1 LTSLTDV
8 SLPLGTTITGG
19 VSSNGN
25 VNVSMCPQIVGNA
38 WYGAQNKE
46 FTINGT
52 PGNCPLFAE
61 KKLPQ
66 DLILNPVSVPTSNDN
81 NRITAG
87 TDPWILK
94 LLSGSTWDPANRVLS
109 VKGASALTLTG
120 NTYVFCKLE
129 VQNLA
134 QLIVGV
140 RGSTPLKIFIDSP
153 ENCPGVSDA
162 GTVRVSGTSMI
173 NNLNVDAKSLQIYAA
188 GSPSTATSL
197 RFESTLSNM
206 VGVFYAPRSTLLLQH
221 ANAILGAAA
230 AQTITLEDTAHIN
243 WLDSAEITTDD
254 LYPLFKRTSWVE
266 CTPKP
271 TGDTPESG
279 C

>member
-1 LTSLTDV
+1 
-8 SLPLGTTITGG
+8 
-19 VSSNGN
+19 
-25 VNVSMCPQIVGNA
+25 
-38 WYGAQNKE
+38 
-46 FTINGT
+46 
-52 PGNCPLFAE
+52 
-61 KKLPQ
+61 
-66 DLILNPVSVPTSNDN
+66 
-81 NRITAG
+81 
-87 TDPWILK
+87 
-94 LLSGSTWDPANRVLS
+94 
-109 VKGASALTLTG
+109 
-120 NTYVFCKLE
+120 
-129 VQNLA
+129 
-134 QLIVGV
+134 
-140 RGSTPLKIFIDSP
+140 
-153 ENCPGVSDA
+153 
-162 GTVRVSGTSMI
+162 MI

-188 GSPSTATSL
+188 GSPSAATSL

-254 LYPLFKRTSWVE
+254 LYPLFRRTSWVE